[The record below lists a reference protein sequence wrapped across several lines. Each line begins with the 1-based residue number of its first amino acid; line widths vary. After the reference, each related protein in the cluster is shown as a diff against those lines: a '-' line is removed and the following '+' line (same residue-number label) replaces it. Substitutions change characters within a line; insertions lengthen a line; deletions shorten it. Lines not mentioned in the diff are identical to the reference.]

1 VDMKRSER
9 LERLPPFLFM
19 EIRKRVAEA
28 RARGIDVISLGV
40 GDPDEPTPPHIVET
54 LTRAATDPAN
64 HTYPAGET
72 RGLPRYREAVAAY
85 YERRFGVTIDPAT
98 EVVALIGSKEGGHH
112 LSLAMLDPGDVVLVP
127 DPAYPVYAAS
137 AVIAGAEVVHVPLR
151 PQNGFLMD
159 FDELPAEVLR
169 RAKLLWLNYPN
180 NPTAAVAPLEF
191 LQRAVELAHRHG
203 IGLINDNP
211 YAEIAFDG
219 TRPHSVLEVDGAK
232 DVAVELNSLSKTYN
246 MTGWRVGMAVG
257 NADLIAAMAQV
268 KENTDTGIFAAVQR
282 AGIAALEG
290 PQDALARS
298 VEAYQLRRDRVVA
311 ALGAVGF
318 AVDPPLA
325 TFYVWVP
332 VPGGLSS
339 TELAN
344 RLIELTGV
352 VVTPGVGY
360 GRHGEGYVRLALSV
374 PDARLD
380 EALQR
385 ITSVAD
391 RLT

>member
-1 VDMKRSER
+1 MKRSER

-72 RGLPRYREAVAAY
+72 RGLPCYREAVAAY
-85 YERRFGVTIDPAT
+85 YERRFGVTIDPVT